1 MMLRLVNIGWIIKL
15 KELFEK
21 FLNSIETTNTPNVFI
36 LSTKQ
41 KDIFVNKLGM
51 EAFKNEVRMFGFTVI
66 CIVDNISGPIKEEI
80 QL

>member
-21 FLNSIETTNTPNVFI
+21 FVNSIETPNTPNVFI